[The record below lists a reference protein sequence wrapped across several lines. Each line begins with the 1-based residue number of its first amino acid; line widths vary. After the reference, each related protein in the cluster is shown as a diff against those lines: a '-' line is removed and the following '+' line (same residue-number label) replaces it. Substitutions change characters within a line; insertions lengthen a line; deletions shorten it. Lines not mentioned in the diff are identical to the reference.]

1 MRAST
6 PTALA
11 LVLIPTLWLGSLGC
25 ASTGAEGEDAWAELA
40 PAEELYAEG
49 LALFDGG
56 RKIWLVDT
64 TDYPAAIGKFQDI
77 IDNYPY
83 SEYAVLAE
91 LRIADAYFEQG
102 LYEEALSYYQDFSD
116 LHPDH
121 ERVPYTI
128 YRAALSHVKRSK
140 DSSRDQTATRQAIV
154 QIERL
159 LRDHPYSTE
168 AQEAEQ
174 LWRDMRT
181 RLGEHVM
188 EIADF
193 YLDREEWQSAAER
206 YRSVLNEYPGL
217 GLDAEA
223 LYKLGLCFTNMNR
236 EEEATQMF
244 QVILDNYR
252 GSDIAAAAEELVPAA
267 N

>member
-1 MRAST
+1 MFRA
-6 PTALA
+6 ALA
-11 LVLIPTLWLGSLGC
+11 TVLAAALPLALGC
-25 ASTGAEGEDAWAELA
+25 ASTGPDDDAWAELP
-40 PAEELYAEG
+40 PAEEIYAEG
-49 LALFDGG
+49 LAELDGG
-56 RKIWLVDT
+56 RQLLVFDT
-64 TDYPAAIGKFQDI
+64 TDYTTAIERFQDI

-91 LRIADAYFEQG
+91 LRIADAYFAQD
-102 LYEEALSYYQDFSD
+102 LYEEALTYYQDFAD

-121 ERVPYTI
+121 ERVPYTM
-128 YRAALSHVKRSK
+128 YRAALCHVNRAE
-140 DSSRDQTATRQAIV
+140 DATRDQSSTRQALA

-159 LRDHPYSTE
+159 LREHPYSSE

-174 LWRDMRT
+174 LWREMRT

-188 EIADF
+188 GIADF

-217 GLDAEA
+217 GLDAQA
-223 LYKLGLCFTNMNR
+223 LYKLGLCYTRMDR
-236 EEEATQMF
+236 EEEATRMF
-244 QVILDNYR
+244 QVILENYQ
-252 GSDIAAAAEELVPAA
+252 GSEVAAAAEALVPAA